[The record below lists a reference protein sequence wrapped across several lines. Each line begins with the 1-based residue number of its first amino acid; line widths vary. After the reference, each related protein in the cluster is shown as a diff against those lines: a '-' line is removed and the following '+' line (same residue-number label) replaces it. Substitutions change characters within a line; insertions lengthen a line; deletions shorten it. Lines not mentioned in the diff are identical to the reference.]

1 MLTYDP
7 RTVSTQVYEALK
19 RVRDASANSPDAL
32 KEQKVQA
39 VGLYTYAATWGIL
52 RLKAEEYALQNQ
64 ANKQKIVQCFFQVL
78 GKIAYPGQP
87 NQMGKQGLENLS
99 NQQRLSA
106 SEYIGLTGLSLQIAR
121 EFAFW
126 AEALYPKENKT
137 NSSIEKEK

>member
-19 RVRDASANSPDAL
+19 HVRDASANSPDVL

-39 VGLYTYAATWGIL
+39 VGLYAYAATWGIL
-52 RLKAEEYALQNQ
+52 RLKAEESALQNQ
-64 ANKQKIVQCFFQVL
+64 ANKQRIIRCFFQVL
-78 GKIAYPGQP
+78 EKIAYPEQP
-87 NQMGKQGLENLS
+87 NHLGKQGLENLA

-106 SEYIGLTGLSLQIAR
+106 SEYLGLIGLSLQIAR

-126 AEALYPKENKT
+126 AEALYPKENT
-137 NSSIEKEK
+137 TSSNAEKE